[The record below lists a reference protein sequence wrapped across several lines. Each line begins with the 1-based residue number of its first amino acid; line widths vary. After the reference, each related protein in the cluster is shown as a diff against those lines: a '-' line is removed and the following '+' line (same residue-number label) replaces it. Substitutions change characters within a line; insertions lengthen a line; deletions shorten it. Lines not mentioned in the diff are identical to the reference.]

1 MSDLN
6 PSLPAPETEY
16 LPAEVYVVRPP
27 HPRYWLHILLFVAT
41 IFTTLVVGAK
51 MEFDF
56 LNNVPPFVHGD
67 ETLPL
72 FPVGW
77 ALHEPSR
84 LLLGIPFSATLLL
97 ILLAHEMGHY
107 LYCRYY
113 GVYATLPFFIPA
125 PTLIGT
131 LGAVIRIRSPIRSRC
146 ALFDIGIAGPIAG
159 FTVALIVLVIAMNHS
174 RVMPGVMANSD
185 VEMGYPLIFH
195 LLWTVLPLADVHGGS
210 SALQDI
216 YFHPTAIAAWVGMFA
231 TALNLLPG
239 GQLDGGHIVFAL
251 NPRAHRIVSRLTI
264 LALIPMAFYFWAGWL
279 LWAILLRISGMRH
292 PMVEEWPGVTPGRR
306 WLAAFALLM
315 MVVTLTPGTV
325 RAQLV
330 ATGGSRYTRAI
341 DFVAPRLAGCRAGV
355 SPALKCRQDAGASRA
370 SPPRPWP
377 SSPGRAH
384 RQRLPGP
391 QSTGGLQPVSWA
403 GGRRKERPHRCRPRR
418 RQKR

>member
-1 MSDLN
+1 MSDLT
-6 PSLPAPETEY
+6 PPLSAPTAEY
-16 LPAEVYVVRPP
+16 LPAETYIIQPP
-27 HPRYWLHILLFVAT
+27 KQRYWLHILLFVAT

-56 LNNVPPFVHGD
+56 LNNAPLFIHGD
-67 ETLPL
+67 EFIPL

-77 ALHEPSR
+77 ALKEPAR

-159 FTVALIVLVIAMNHS
+159 FVVALSALVIAMAHS
-174 RVMPGVMANSD
+174 RVMPDVMANSD
-185 VEMGYPLIFH
+185 IEMGYPLIFKVVH
-195 LLWTVLPLADVHGGS
+195 AMLPLADVHGGS
-210 SALQDI
+210 SLLRDI

-239 GQLDGGHIVFAL
+239 GQLDGGHIVFSL

-279 LWAILLRISGMRH
+279 LWAVLLRLSGMRH
-292 PMVEEWPGVTPGRR
+292 PMVAEWPGVTSGRH
-306 WLAAFALLM
+306 WLAVFGLLLM
-315 MVVTLTPGTV
+315 VLTLTP
-325 RAQLV
+325 APFAHSSLLLV
-330 ATGGSRYTRAI
+330 IRELRG
-341 DFVAPRLAGCRAGV
+341 
-355 SPALKCRQDAGASRA
+355 
-370 SPPRPWP
+370 
-377 SSPGRAH
+377 H
-384 RQRLPGP
+384 
-391 QSTGGLQPVSWA
+391 
-403 GGRRKERPHRCRPRR
+403 
-418 RQKR
+418 